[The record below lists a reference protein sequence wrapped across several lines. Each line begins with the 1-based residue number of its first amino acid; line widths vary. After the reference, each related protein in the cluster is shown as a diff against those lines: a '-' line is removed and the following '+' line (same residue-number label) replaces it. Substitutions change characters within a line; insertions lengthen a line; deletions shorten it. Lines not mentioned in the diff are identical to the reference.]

1 MTTDERWMA
10 RCLQLARCGCC
21 GAPPNPMVG
30 AVIVYQDRIIGEG
43 YHVKCGEAHAEVN
56 AFAAVTH
63 PEWLKD
69 STLYVSLE
77 PCSHFGRTPPC
88 ADLIVRKGVRRVVV
102 GCIDPYS
109 EVSGRGVRLLRQ
121 AGIEVEVGVLEKE
134 CMELNRKFIVSQT
147 QGRPFVTLKW
157 AESADG
163 FMASEVL
170 PSQNIFI
177 STPRTLMRAHRLR
190 SEHQAVMIGRRT
202 AQLDNPSLTVRRWS
216 GPQPLRV
223 VLDRDGVL
231 SPSLHIFDGEAPTLV
246 CGGRDNGVR
255 RSQADCDYIGLD
267 YGRPVLPQVLAE
279 LQRRRVQSLLVEGGR
294 QLLQSFIDAGLWD
307 EAHVEIGNARFGGGL
322 PAPDINLPPVT
333 EEILWGHTVKHYRHT
348 DGVQSGL

>member
-1 MTTDERWMA
+1 MQNYD
-10 RCLQLARCGCC
+10 
-21 GAPPNPMVG
+21 
-30 AVIVYQDRIIGEG
+30 VIIIGG
-43 YHVKCGEAHAEVN
+43 GVIGS
-56 AFAAVTH
+56 AVAR
-63 PEWLKD
+63 ELCRYRLK
-69 STLYVSLE
+69 
-77 PCSHFGRTPPC
+77 
-88 ADLIVRKGVRRVVV
+88 
-102 GCIDPYS
+102 
-109 EVSGRGVRLLRQ
+109 
-121 AGIEVEVGVLEKE
+121 VGVLEKE

-163 FMASEVL
+163 FMAPEVL

-231 SPSLHIFDGEAPTLV
+231 SPSLRIFDGEAPTLV

-267 YGRPVLPQVLAE
+267 YTRPVLPRISSA
-279 LQRRRVQSLLVEGGR
+279 
-294 QLLQSFIDAGLWD
+294 
-307 EAHVEIGNARFGGGL
+307 
-322 PAPDINLPPVT
+322 T
-333 EEILWGHTVKHYRHT
+333 
-348 DGVQSGL
+348 SGFFFCGIME